1 MIDYLSMHRHFLTGV
16 VFAAALFASCYTG
29 PVKLSDDVTAAE
41 LIQQGQAAY
50 EWNRYEQAAQYYA
63 AILERFPDDI
73 DRVCEAQYEI
83 ARIHYKQKKYGQAW
97 EEMSALRARY
107 DTAEAEFLPS
117 KFKILSDIVL
127 AQIAEKRKQIIAEE

>member
-1 MIDYLSMHRHFLTGV
+1 
-16 VFAAALFASCYTG
+16 
-29 PVKLSDDVTAAE
+29 

-50 EWNRYEQAAQYYA
+50 EWNRYGQAVQYYE

-83 ARIHYKQKKYGQAW
+83 ARIHYKQKKYGEAR

-107 DTAEAEFLPS
+107 DTGEAEILPS

-127 AQIAEKRKQIIAEE
+127 AQIDEKWNQIIAEE